1 MNRRFE
7 VKIGIPDNC
16 ELIGCISDGNIAI
29 IVFEDCS
36 GPEIR
41 PIGFHREHSRQVP
54 DEDE

>member
-16 ELIGCISDGNIAI
+16 ELIGCRSGGNIAI

-41 PIGFHREHSRQVP
+41 PIGFHREHSRQVS